1 MTELIEPPNP
11 RDFLIL
17 LALAGGALHGYGLVK
32 AIEAESEGR
41 VRMDPANLYRALRR
55 LQRDALIEESSGPD
69 SNGGP
74 ERRYFRLTPI
84 GRRIAS
90 EEAAR
95 LSRLAKLARAR
106 KLLPGDTR

>member
-1 MTELIEPPNP
+1 MTELTEPPNP

-17 LALAGGALHGYGLVK
+17 LALAGGTLHGYGLVK

-55 LQRDALIEESSGPD
+55 LHRDGLIEESSGPD

-74 ERRYFRLTPI
+74 ERRYFRLTPM
-84 GRRIAS
+84 GRRMAS